1 MKKSKAVLDFIA
13 YSVNDK
19 VEFYRNAAIQ
29 LADVST
35 FPMIEVPITTINA
48 VVDAF
53 EAAVLAAKDGA
64 HTAIAL
70 RNDQE
75 QIADDLFRLLVTY
88 VNKVANGDETIILK
102 SGFHVSQQPIPFVKP
117 DIAVNDGS
125 RSGGVVVILK
135 AVLGAVAYVLQYR
148 HVNSLGELVE
158 WGGPDVKTITHF
170 DIDGLIPGA
179 KYEFRFA
186 SISSAG
192 TSDFS
197 AAISKIVI

>member
-1 MKKSKAVLDFIA
+1 MKKSKAVLDFIS

-64 HTAIAL
+64 HTAIAI
-70 RNDQE
+70 RNDHE
-75 QIADDLFRLLVTY
+75 KIADDLFRVLVIY

-102 SGFHVSQQPIPFVKP
+102 SGFHVSQQPTPFVKP

-125 RSGGVVVILK
+125 RSGSVLVILK
-135 AVLGAVAYVLQYR
+135 AVLGAVAYVLQYHR
-148 HVNSLGELVE
+148 VNLSGELAE

-179 KYEFRFA
+179 TYEFRFA

-197 AAISKIVI
+197 TAISKIVI